1 MFHKVLIANRGEI
14 AVRIIRACRDL
25 DVVPA
30 VVYSDADRASLHVRL
45 ADEAYLLGPALSS
58 ESYLNIGRVIDA
70 AKSAGADAIHP
81 GYGFLSENADFATA
95 CAEAGIV
102 LIGPPVESFGLTS
115 DKSQARVFARGLD
128 IPIVPGTCA
137 PLTSSEEAVREAR
150 SLGYPVLLKAVAGG
164 GGKGVRLVQNE
175 SGMQAAYEIA
185 GSETRSAFGDASLYL
200 EKYIAEPHHI
210 EVQVLADQIGNAICL
225 GERECSLQRRNQK
238 MLEESPSP
246 FLDETLRRAMGDA
259 ALRVVRSSGCTGAVT
274 VEFLVDAERHF
285 YFLDMNARLE
295 VGHPVTEAVTGLDL
309 VCEQLRIASG
319 IPLTLGKERVPV
331 RGWALGCRICAEDP
345 DHALAPSPGV
355 IRSLREPQGPGVRL
369 DSGIYRGWE
378 VALHY
383 DSMLTNL
390 TTFGN
395 DRAMAIAR
403 MHRALGEYRIAG
415 IKTNLPIFAEVLST
429 PEFLAGDIRVG
440 LFEEVQRRFEK
451 TRAVS
456 PSLFKAHALAA
467 ALAYADATDSLFHAQ
482 DEEKESSWKL
492 SGRPG
497 FLAAFRR

>member
-25 DVVPA
+25 GIIPA
-30 VVYSDADRASLHVRL
+30 AAYSEADRASLHVRL

-58 ESYLNIGRVIDA
+58 ESYLDIGRVIGA
-70 AKSAGADAIHP
+70 AKRARADAIHP
-81 GYGFLSENADFATA
+81 GYGFLSENSDFAAA
-95 CAEAGIV
+95 CEEAGIV
-102 LIGPPVESFGLTS
+102 LIGPSAESLKLVG
-115 DKSQARVFARGLD
+115 DKSRARAFARKHD

-137 PLTSSEEAVREAR
+137 PLSSAEEAAREAMI
-150 SLGYPVLLKAVAGG
+150 LGYPVLLKAAAGG
-164 GGKGVRLVQNE
+164 GGKGVRLVRNE
-175 SGMQAAYEIA
+175 SGMRAAYEIA
-185 GSETRSAFGDASLYL
+185 GSEIRSAFGDASLYL

-210 EVQVLADQIGNAICL
+210 EFQVLADSRRNAICL

-238 MLEESPSP
+238 MMEESPSP

-259 ALRVVRSSGCTGAVT
+259 ALRLVLASGCSGAST
-274 VEFLVDAERHF
+274 VEFLVDAHGHF

-309 VCEQLRIASG
+309 ACEQLRVASG
-319 IPLTLGKERVPV
+319 EPLSLCQDQVHL

-355 IRSLREPQGPGVRL
+355 IRGLREPQGPGVRL
-369 DSGIYRGWE
+369 DSGIYGGWE

-383 DSMLTNL
+383 DSMLAKL
-390 TTFGN
+390 ITFGDN
-395 DRAMAIAR
+395 RALAIAR
-403 MHRALGEYRIAG
+403 MQRALREYRIAG
-415 IKTNLPIFAEVLST
+415 IKTNLPLFAEVLST
-429 PEFLAGDIRVG
+429 PEFLAGEARVG
-440 LFEEVQRRFEK
+440 LFEEVQIRFEK
-451 TRAVS
+451 KNAVL

-467 ALAYADATDSLFHAQ
+467 ALAYADATDPLFHSP

-497 FLAAFRR
+497 FSSSFRR